1 MNFIIS
7 IFLFTQ
13 LLNPYEH
20 RILFTS
26 EGDLVVFAR
35 YFSGE
40 LISIDSV
47 KSINDYLDESIKT
60 HNRELLLQRLKQDIV
75 QQGGYA
81 NKGLF
86 GTFEIP
92 LPKGTFGEFMG
103 ETGKLDVGGHV
114 KITMGGSRTFL
125 ENLPETQGSSWLP
138 ELEMKQEMAVN
149 LDGQV
154 GDRMRV
160 FIDHNSE
167 RINESQNK
175 ITVTYTGREDEIIQ
189 EIEGGDTQLSIPATN
204 YTGDIPSHRGLFGIK
219 SSAKLG
225 PLDLVAIA
233 SKEQTQTEEIE
244 IEGSIQAEIDT
255 IWARRYQTRRFF
267 SLGLPEPDAVI
278 RDLRVYVD
286 DNIPQNNNVEPT
298 YSGTAYLDINDDNIP
313 DFQGN
318 PTNSDSGYFSRKTEG
333 TNDYYIYDPARQ
345 VIELNYSIPEQQVL
359 GVYYK
364 KIIGIDTFEVGRL
377 PSTADTTIQ
386 LKLLCPEYRD
396 TTSATFDY
404 EQKNYYQVASRGS
417 RLDSLKIYYLTTG
430 GDHQDR
436 QGDTTYLEL
445 LGLDVNPRD
454 GRVDENYVYYSS
466 RGLLIFPDPE
476 PFASSVLNNPIPEI
490 YRDPTFTGT
499 GSYYLFAKTL
509 EAKPVYN
516 LPTNVETVFVYVD
529 EQLQTQGE
537 DYHVDYDAGK
547 LEFMRP
553 IQPNQ
558 RVRIKAEYAPFFS
571 AAEKSLVGVRGTLRP
586 FGDAMLGSSFFWRN
600 ESYPAEHIRLREE
613 PFNRMVWEV
622 DFTLPQKLPFITRVV
637 DWLPLVSTE
646 TESQLNFSFEN
657 AYSISNLNA
666 KGEVFLD
673 DLEST
678 TIVSNDVSINRT
690 SWFPCS
696 KPVDRDTND
705 FTQTRLVWYNPR
717 DRERLQANDI
727 YEDPIDENEIA
738 DVLNIKFT
746 PDDSLSYAGLTQ
758 YIYTEDFDEIE
769 NLELIINGKGGRM
782 HVDFAQDINEDQLRR
797 NQDGALVGYGSFQDE
812 DMNKNYV
819 WTQNDEDT
827 GLDGVYGDDGS
838 NQDALDDGNDDYVA
852 YDSTGRVNGTE
863 GNRIWD
869 TEDLNRDGTLNGE
882 DRYFSYVID
891 LDSDSFQ
898 IDAGLREGWKMF
910 RVPIKDTLN
919 QDTVVGV
926 PDWHNIKYVRIWF
939 DNFTQP
945 ETLLL
950 FRLSATGSRW
960 KNYGIVG
967 GRQPP
972 LQSES
977 FSLAPVNTKTN
988 TNYLPPYP
996 VERDEFGQVK
1006 TEGGLELRLTDI
1018 EENHTCVAH
1027 RRTDDNED
1035 YRAYDT
1041 LTFYL
1046 HANNSNPLVSLR
1058 IGSDSLNFYE
1068 YTTDFENGEIGYNQY
1083 RLFRVA
1089 MVQFL
1094 DLKKEKNEAGVDTM
1108 IAGEYIVVGNP
1119 SLAQNKF
1126 LEIRLTNAFV
1136 TPLSDTFWFNDVML
1150 LSPKSDVGRILRS
1163 NGSLNVADLAHVNF
1177 AYDESNGRFKRL
1189 SESKEISTS
1198 GASRSY
1204 LVSTTVSLNKL
1215 LPDSWYFSIPVTYS
1229 YRNSQ
1234 TSPRFW
1240 YNANDIE
1247 VSGADADLLR
1257 RAVIIKSYS
1266 TGFSKT
1272 NSKHWLLKNTL
1283 DRIALSY
1290 DRTQQSSS
1298 AEQDSSSTDN
1308 KVYRSS
1314 YTLDPRW
1321 NLKMLGQTFFLLPRN
1336 VSLNAT
1342 YTDNL
1347 VESFFRE
1354 TVVDTF
1360 READLGTRHN
1370 RTLTPSVSI
1379 AMSPHQIVNA
1389 TYTFNQVRDSVET
1402 RGRFGE
1408 EVQRNQTINASLAQ
1422 SFKIVSP
1429 RFYYNATY
1437 TENHSFELRQQEDL
1451 RNVTNTGRYGVDA
1464 TFNITT
1470 LLRLIGRLRDETQD
1484 SLIVAGSPAWFAKK
1498 IDDLAKYV
1506 TNPTFNYSRQRNSS
1520 YLQIRQRPDIAYQ
1533 WGWVD
1538 SLPDDIVAE
1547 GSYPGRGMTDT
1558 YGVNSGIN
1566 IAQLFSLSGGYSG
1579 AVGRTFYYDKEIRN
1593 ESVAYPNASL
1603 RISNLHA
1610 LPFLKKYTRNSSLM
1624 ASFNQLYDK
1633 KFEIIDD
1640 STSLLSESQTF
1651 NLNPLVSWQTTW
1663 LKGISSQ
1670 LDITYSE
1677 TNAKEYDV
1685 VDTLPSK
1692 RVNMG
1697 GSVNFSYRFSAPRGL
1712 GIPLLRGL
1720 KFSSNMSLN
1729 LGGSYSRTRNYSRD
1743 LVNPINDSSTLGVN
1757 VGLSYDFSSSITG
1770 GATVDYT
1777 QNRDYNADQDT
1788 RRVGMNFWVNI
1799 NF

>member
-1 MNFIIS
+1 MNFIIP
-7 IFLFTQ
+7 ILLFAQ
-13 LLNPYEH
+13 LLNPYEQ
-20 RILFTS
+20 RVFFTAD
-26 EGDLVVFAR
+26 GDIAVFAR
-35 YFSGE
+35 YFQGE
-40 LISIDSV
+40 LMSIDSV
-47 KSINDYLDESIKT
+47 KSINDYLDQSIMM
-60 HNRELLLQRLKQDIV
+60 HNRELLLQRLKQDII

-92 LPKGTFGEFMG
+92 LPKGSFGEFMG

-114 KITMGGSRTFL
+114 KITMGGSKTFL
-125 ENLPETQGSSWLP
+125 EDLPDNQGSSWLP

-167 RINESQNK
+167 RVNESQNK

-219 SSAKLG
+219 STAKLG

-244 IEGSIQAEIDT
+244 IEGSIQAASDT
-255 IWARRYQTRRFF
+255 VWAREYQTRRIF
-267 SLGLPEPDAVI
+267 SIGLPDTGAVI

-286 DNIPQNNNVEPT
+286 DQSPQNNTVEPT
-298 YSGTAYLDINDDNIP
+298 YWGSAYLDINDDNIP
-313 DFQGN
+313 DDQGN

-333 TNDYYIYDPARQ
+333 FGDYYLYDPARQ
-345 VIELNYSIPEQQVL
+345 VIELNYSMAEGQVL

-377 PSTADTTIQ
+377 PSTADSTIQ
-386 LKLLCPEYRD
+386 LKLLCPEDRD
-396 TTSATFDY
+396 TTSATFGY
-404 EQKNYYQVASRGS
+404 ELKNYYQVASRGS
-417 RLDSLKIYYLTTG
+417 RLDSLKIYYQTSG

-436 QGDTTYLEL
+436 QGDVPYLEL
-445 LGLDVNPRD
+445 LGLDANPRD
-454 GRVDENYVYYSS
+454 GRVDENIVYYSS
-466 RGLLIFPDPE
+466 RGLLIYPDAE
-476 PFASSVLNNPIPEI
+476 PFASSVLNNPTPEI

-499 GSYYLFAKTL
+499 GDYYMFAKTL

-516 LPTNVETVFVYVD
+516 LPANVETVFVYVD

-547 LEFMRP
+547 LEFMKP
-553 IQPNQ
+553 ILPNQ

-571 AAEKSLVGVRGTLRP
+571 AAEKSLVGMRGTLRP

-600 ESYPAEHIRLREE
+600 ESYPAEHVRLREE

-646 TESQLNFSFEN
+646 TESKLNLSFEN

-690 SWFPCS
+690 SWSMCS
-696 KPVDRDTND
+696 KPAGRDTSD

-717 DRERLQANDI
+717 DRERLQASDI

-738 DVLNIKFT
+738 DVLSMTFT

-758 YIYTEDFDEIE
+758 YIYTEDFEEIE
-769 NLELIINGKGGRM
+769 NLELIINGAGGRV

-797 NQDGALVGYGSFQDE
+797 NQDGELTGYGTFQDE
-812 DMNKNYV
+812 DKNKNFV
-819 WTQNDEDT
+819 WTQDDEDT
-827 GLDGVYGDDGS
+827 GLDGVYGDDGTD
-838 NQDALDDGNDDYVA
+838 QDTLDDGNDDYAA
-852 YDSTGRVNGTE
+852 YDSTGRINGTE

-869 TEDLNRDGTLNGE
+869 TEDLNRDGTLGGE
-882 DRYFSYVID
+882 DRYYSYVID
-891 LDSDSFQ
+891 IDSGSFQ

-919 QDTVVGV
+919 QDTVVGQ

-939 DNFTQP
+939 DNFTEP

-977 FSLAPVNTKTN
+977 FTLAPVNTKTN

-996 VERDEFGQVK
+996 VERDEFGQVR
-1006 TEGGLELRLTDI
+1006 TEGGLELRLKDI
-1018 EENHTCVAH
+1018 EEHHTCVAH
-1027 RRTDDNED
+1027 RKTDNNED

-1058 IGSDSLNFYE
+1058 IGSDSLDYYE
-1068 YTTDFENGEIGYNQY
+1068 YTTDFASGEIGYNQY
-1083 RLFRVA
+1083 RSFRVA

-1094 DLKKEKNEAGVDTM
+1094 DLKKEKIEEDVDTM
-1108 IAGEYIVVGNP
+1108 TAGEYTVVGNP

-1136 TPLSDTFWFNDVML
+1136 TPLTDTFWFNDVML
-1150 LSPKSDVGRILRS
+1150 VSPKSDVGRILRS
-1163 NGSLNVADLAHVNF
+1163 NGSLNFADLAHVNF

-1189 SESKEISTS
+1189 SESKEISTN
-1198 GASRSY
+1198 GASRAY

-1215 LPDSWYFSIPVTYS
+1215 LPDDWYFSVPVTYS
-1229 YRNSQ
+1229 YRNSE
-1234 TSPRFW
+1234 SNPRFW

-1247 VSGADADLLR
+1247 VSGADADVLKR
-1257 RAVIIKSYS
+1257 TTVIKSFS
-1266 TGFSKT
+1266 TAFSKT
-1272 NSKHWLLKNTL
+1272 NSKHWLLKNTI
-1283 DRIALSY
+1283 DRFAVSY
-1290 DRTQQSSS
+1290 DRTQQYTR
-1298 AEQDSSSTDN
+1298 AEQDSNSTDN

-1314 YTLDPRW
+1314 YNLDPRW
-1321 NLKMLGQTFFLLPRN
+1321 NLKVLNQTFSLLPKN
-1336 VSLNAT
+1336 ISLSAT
-1342 YTDNL
+1342 YTDHL
-1347 VESFFRE
+1347 VETFFRE
-1354 TVVDTF
+1354 TVTDTF
-1360 READLGTRHN
+1360 RESDLGTRHN
-1370 RTLTPSVSI
+1370 RTLTPVVSVV
-1379 AMSPHQIVNA
+1379 MSPHQIVNA
-1389 TYTFNQVRDSVET
+1389 TYTFNQVRDSVDT

-1422 SFKIVSP
+1422 NLKIISP
-1429 RFYYNATY
+1429 RLYYNATY
-1437 TENHSFELRQQEDL
+1437 TEDHRFELRQAEDL
-1451 RNVTNTGRYGVDA
+1451 RNVTNTGRYGIDA
-1464 TFNITT
+1464 TVNITT
-1470 LLRLIGRLRDETQD
+1470 FLRLIGRLRDESQD
-1484 SLIVAGSPAWFAKK
+1484 SLMVTGSPSWFLKQ
-1498 IDDLAKYV
+1498 IDNLAKYIS
-1506 TNPTFNYSRQRNSS
+1506 NPTVNYSRQRNSS
-1520 YLQIRQRPDIAYQ
+1520 YLNTTVRPDIAYQ
-1533 WGWVD
+1533 WGLVD
-1538 SLPDDIVAE
+1538 SLPPEDIAV

-1558 YGVNSGIN
+1558 YGVNSGLN

-1579 AVGRTFYYDKEIRN
+1579 AVNRIFYYDKEVRT
-1593 ESVAYPNASL
+1593 ESAAYPNASL
-1603 RISNLHA
+1603 RVSNLHS
-1610 LPFLKKYTRNSSLM
+1610 LPFLKRYTRNSSLM
-1624 ASFNQLYDK
+1624 TSFNQLYDEK
-1633 KFEIIDD
+1633 YEIVDD
-1640 STSLLSESQTF
+1640 SISLISESRTI
-1651 NLNPLVSWQTTW
+1651 NLSPLINWQTTW

-1670 LDITYSE
+1670 IEVTYTE
-1677 TNAKEYDV
+1677 TKAKEYDV
-1685 VDTLPSK
+1685 VDTLPSR
-1692 RVNMG
+1692 RVSIG

-1712 GIPLLRGL
+1712 GIPLLKGL
-1720 KFSSNMSLN
+1720 KFASNMSLS
-1729 LGGSYSRTRNYSRD
+1729 LGASYNRTKNYRRD
-1743 LVNPINDSSTLGVN
+1743 LEIPINDSSTLGVN
-1757 VGLSYDFSSSITG
+1757 AGLSYDFSSSITG
-1770 GATVDYT
+1770 GATVDFT

>member
-1 MNFIIS
+1 MNII
-7 IFLFTQ
+7 IPILLFAQ
-13 LLNPYEH
+13 LVNPYEQ
-20 RILFTS
+20 RMFFTS
-26 EGDLVVFAR
+26 DGEIVVFAR
-35 YFSGE
+35 YFYGE

-47 KSINDYLDESIKT
+47 KSINEHLDESIKR

-92 LPKGTFGEFMG
+92 LPKGSFGEFMG

-114 KITMGGSRTFL
+114 KITMGGSKTFL
-125 ENLPETQGSSWLP
+125 EDLPDNQGSSWFP

-219 SSAKLG
+219 STAKLG

-244 IEGSIQAEIDT
+244 IEGSIQAVFDT
-255 IWARRYQTRRFF
+255 VWAREYQTRRIF
-267 SLGLPEPDAVI
+267 SIGVPDVGVVI

-286 DNIPQNNNVEPT
+286 DQSSQNNTVEPT
-298 YSGTAYLDINDDNIP
+298 YWGTAFLDLNDDNIP
-313 DFQGN
+313 DDQGN
-318 PTNSDSGYFSRKTEG
+318 PTNSDSGHFSRKTEG
-333 TNDYYIYDPARQ
+333 ISDYYLYDPARQ
-345 VIELNYSIPEQQVL
+345 VIELNGSMSEGQVL

-364 KIIGIDTFEVGRL
+364 KIIGIDTLEVGRL
-377 PSTADTTIQ
+377 PSAADSTIQ

-396 TTSATFDY
+396 STSATFDY
-404 EQKNYYQVASRGS
+404 ELKNYYQVASRGS

-436 QGDTTYLEL
+436 QGDIPYLEL
-445 LGLDVNPRD
+445 LGLDSIPRD
-454 GRVDENYVYYSS
+454 GRVDENRVYYSS
-466 RGLLIFPDPE
+466 RGLLIFPDTE
-476 PFASSVLNNPIPEI
+476 PFASSVLNNPTPEI
-490 YRDPTFTGT
+490 YRDPSFTGT
-499 GSYYLFAKTL
+499 GDYYLFAKTL

-516 LPTNVETVFVYVD
+516 LPANVETVFVYVD

-547 LEFMRP
+547 LEFMKP
-553 IQPNQ
+553 IQANQ

-571 AAEKSLVGVRGTLRP
+571 AAAKSLVGLRGTLRP

-600 ESYPAEHIRLREE
+600 ETYPAEHVRLREE

-646 TESQLNFSFEN
+646 TESQLNLSFEN

-678 TIVSNDVSINRT
+678 TIVSNDFSINRT
-690 SWFPCS
+690 SWSLCS
-696 KPVDRDTND
+696 KPVDRDTGD
-705 FTQTRLVWYNPR
+705 FAVTRMVWYNPR
-717 DRERLQANDI
+717 DQERLQSSDI

-738 DVLNIKFT
+738 DVLSMSFT
-746 PDDSLSYAGLTQ
+746 PDDSLSYAGLMQ
-758 YIYTEDFDEIE
+758 YIYTEDFEEIE
-769 NLELIINGKGGRM
+769 NLELIINGKGGRI

-797 NQDGALVGYGSFQDE
+797 NRNGALTGYGTFQDE
-812 DMNKNYV
+812 DKNKNFV

-827 GLDGVYGDDGS
+827 GLDGVYGDDGTS
-838 NQDALDDGNDDYVA
+838 QDSLDDGNDDYVA
-852 YDSTGRVNGTE
+852 NDSTGRINGTE
-863 GNRIWD
+863 ENRIWD
-869 TEDLNRDGTLNGE
+869 TEDLNRDGTLGGE

-898 IDAGLREGWKMF
+898 IDAGLREGWHMF

-919 QDTVVGV
+919 QDTVVGQ

-939 DNFTQP
+939 DSFTQP

-960 KNYGIVG
+960 KNYGIVRG
-967 GRQPP
+967 KQPL
-972 LQSES
+972 LQNES

-996 VERDEFGQVK
+996 VERDEYGQVK
-1006 TEGGLELRLTDI
+1006 TEGGLELRLKDI
-1018 EENHTCVAH
+1018 LEHHTCVAH
-1027 RRTDDNED
+1027 RKTDDNED
-1035 YRAYDT
+1035 YRVYDT

-1058 IGSDSLNFYE
+1058 IGSDNLNFYE
-1068 YTTDFENGEIGYNQY
+1068 YTTDFANGEIGYNQY

-1089 MVQFL
+1089 MVEFL
-1094 DLKKEKNEAGVDTM
+1094 DLKKEKNEVGVDTM
-1108 IAGEYIVVGNP
+1108 TVGEYTVVGNP

-1126 LEIRLTNAFV
+1126 LEIRLTNTFV

-1150 LSPKSDVGRILRS
+1150 LSPKSDIGRILRS
-1163 NGSLNVADLAHVNF
+1163 NGSLNFADLANINF

-1189 SESKEISTS
+1189 SESKDMSRN

-1204 LVSTTVSLNKL
+1204 LVSTTVSVNKL
-1215 LPDSWYFSIPVTYS
+1215 LPDDWYFSIPVTYS

-1234 TSPRFW
+1234 TNPRFW

-1247 VSGADADLLR
+1247 VSGTDADILKR
-1257 RAVIIKSYS
+1257 TIETKTFSA
-1266 TGFSKT
+1266 GFSKA
-1272 NSKHWLLKNTL
+1272 NSKHWLPKNTI
-1283 DRIALSY
+1283 DRLAASY
-1290 DRTQQSSS
+1290 DRTLQYSR
-1298 AEQDSSSTDN
+1298 AEQDSNSTDK

-1321 NLKMLGQTFFLLPRN
+1321 NLKILNQTFSLLPKN
-1336 VSLNAT
+1336 ISMNAT
-1342 YTDNL
+1342 YTDYL
-1347 VESFFRE
+1347 VESFYRE
-1354 TVVDTF
+1354 AVTDTF
-1360 READLGTRHN
+1360 RESDLGTRHS
-1370 RTLTPSVSI
+1370 RTLTPAVSI
-1379 AMSPHQIVNA
+1379 VMSPHQILNA
-1389 TYTFNQVRDSVET
+1389 TYVFNQVRDSVET

-1408 EVQRNQTINASLAQ
+1408 EVQRNQTINASLTQ
-1422 SFKIVSP
+1422 NLKIINP
-1429 RFYYNATY
+1429 RLFYNATY
-1437 TENHSFELRQQEDL
+1437 NENHSFELRQAEDL
-1451 RNVTNTGRYGVDA
+1451 RNVTNTGRYGIDA
-1464 TFNITT
+1464 TVNLTT
-1470 LLRLIGRLRDETQD
+1470 ILRLIGRLRDETQD

-1498 IDDLAKYV
+1498 IDDLAKYIA
-1506 TNPTFNYSRQRNSS
+1506 NPTVNYSRQRNSS
-1520 YLQIRQRPDIAYQ
+1520 YLNVRARPDIAYQ
-1533 WGWVD
+1533 WGLVD
-1538 SLPDDIVAE
+1538 SLPDDIVFE

-1558 YGVNSGIN
+1558 YGINSGIN
-1566 IAQLFSLSGGYSG
+1566 ISQLFSLAGGYNGS
-1579 AVGRTFYYDKEIRN
+1579 VGRIFYYDKEIRT
-1593 ESVAYPNASL
+1593 ESVSYPNASL

-1624 ASFNQLYDK
+1624 TSFNQLYDK
-1633 KFEIIDD
+1633 KYEIIDD
-1640 STSLLSESQTF
+1640 STSLLSESQTL
-1651 NLNPLVSWQTTW
+1651 NLSPLVSWQTTW
-1663 LKGISSQ
+1663 FKGISSQ
-1670 LDITYSE
+1670 LDITYAE
-1677 TNAKEYDV
+1677 TNAREYDV
-1685 VDTLPSK
+1685 IDTLPSK
-1692 RVNMG
+1692 RVSVG
-1697 GSVNFSYRFSAPRGL
+1697 GSVNLSYRFSAPRGL
-1712 GIPLLRGL
+1712 GIPLLKGL
-1720 KFSSNMSLN
+1720 KLASNMSLS
-1729 LGGSYSRTRNYSRD
+1729 LGVSYSRTKNYSRD
-1743 LVNPINDSSTLGVN
+1743 LEIPINDSSTLGVN
-1757 VGLSYDFSSSITG
+1757 AGLSYDFSSSVTG
-1770 GATVDYT
+1770 GATVDYS